1 MVRKALEFA
10 PTELEYL
17 ICHGQLLL
25 KKNKDQELNYLNV
38 HDKNSEFQSSDNLK
52 KSGKSRSESSE
63 RSLLNS
69 D

>member
-25 KKNKDQELNYLNV
+25 KKNKEQ
-38 HDKNSEFQSSDNLK
+38 KRMSIKLK
-52 KSGKSRSESSE
+52 VQRSVECDGWE
-63 RSLLNS
+63 T
-69 D
+69 

>member
-25 KKNKDQELNYLNV
+25 KKNKEQEINYLNV
-38 HDKNSEFQSSDNLK
+38 HDKNSEFQSSDNIK
-52 KSGKSRSESSE
+52 KSGKS
-63 RSLLNS
+63 
-69 D
+69 